1 MSARP
6 LPVQVVRL
14 LVLLSHV
21 ALSLLLITTGGKLAL
36 LAGLLLCWPLPG
48 LLRGRS
54 YTYAWASMLLAIYC
68 ALLLADGYA
77 RPQAQ
82 HWSFGLALLA
92 ALEFV
97 ALMLYVRF
105 SARASLAQKAGS
117 GAASG

>member
-1 MSARP
+1 MSAQP
-6 LPVQVVRL
+6 LPLRLVRA
-14 LVLLSHV
+14 LVLLTHF
-21 ALSLLLITTGGKLAL
+21 ALSLLLITTGGKVAL
-36 LAGLLLCWPLPG
+36 LAGLLLFWPLPG
-48 LLRGRS
+48 LLRGRA
-54 YTYAWASMLLAIYC
+54 YTHAWASMLLAIYC
-68 ALLLADGYA
+68 ALLLADGYS
-77 RPQAQ
+77 RPQLQ